1 MAQQSQTPA
10 AIKFYALQLDVDP
23 ANSSGVFE
31 NPVWEVSPSG
41 QPGTWEPA
49 NTSLPHLK
57 KGDRFRVFVRGV
69 NEGATGITGASIE
82 AVFSPAPNWPT
93 GPRIA
98 SPFSKAGL
106 VRSSLRDL
114 SQLESQSGRWYTG
127 DYPIDP
133 VPNNIPEPRRF
144 YFAVSAEVR
153 FEGGEPM
160 QFSIDPEMEV
170 GFP

>member
-57 KGDRFRVFVRGV
+57 KNDPFRVFVRS
-69 NEGATGITGASIE
+69 NGAQPITGASIE
-82 AVFSPAPNWPT
+82 AVFSPSPDWPS
-93 GPRIA
+93 GPKIS
-98 SPFSKAGL
+98 SPFSRGGL
-106 VRSSLRDL
+106 VRSLLRDV

-127 DYPIDP
+127 DYPINP
-133 VPNNIPEPRRF
+133 VPNTIDGPRRF
-144 YFAVSAEVR
+144 YFSVSAEVR
-153 FEGGEPM
+153 FDGGEPM
-160 QFSIDPEMEV
+160 EFSIDPEMEV